1 MVLEGLTQVERKRL
15 FGGVNFLVVN
25 FGDRGATKQRR
36 KSRGRGVGVMDD
48 EIGLGCGKEGPAGE

>member
-1 MVLEGLTQVERKRL
+1 LAKLTQVERKRL
-15 FGGVNFLVVN
+15 FGGVSFLVVI

-36 KSRGRGVGVMDD
+36 KSRGGGVGVLGD